1 MRDLEQFIE
10 AGYSSYDSEADIED
24 SKSSKKERLI
34 WSFDLLLLSQTLD
47 ISNLF
52 LVE

>member
-1 MRDLEQFIE
+1 MKSKTQTYNKTGFMKDFEQFME

-34 WSFDLLLLSQTLD
+34 
-47 ISNLF
+47 
-52 LVE
+52 